1 MYRLQASHI
10 PATPLCLPHSGV
22 TPTLG
27 SVPDP
32 DPIAALLDKQEIH
45 ELVLRYCRGIDRF
58 DRPTV
63 EACFHPDATDIHG
76 SFTGTITEFMDWA
89 FRLLERYDS
98 TMHLVANQLITLSG
112 DRAVTETYGIAYHR
126 SSDPDPRRNLTVGF
140 RYIDLM
146 ERRADRQWRIAERV
160 ATTEWVTAPADGN
173 QWPIPADSAVG
184 VRGPEDP
191 IHQFLARLDPST

>member
-1 MYRLQASHI
+1 
-10 PATPLCLPHSGV
+10 V
-22 TPTLG
+22 TPTLE

-45 ELVLRYCRGIDRF
+45 ELVLQYCRGIDRF
-58 DRPTV
+58 DRAAV
-63 EACFHPDATDIHG
+63 AACFHPDATDVHG
-76 SFTGTITEFMDWA
+76 SFTGTISEFIDWA

-146 ERRADRQWRIAERV
+146 ERRDDQVWRIAERV

-173 QWPIPADSAVG
+173 QWPIPADSAIG

>member
-1 MYRLQASHI
+1 MSA
-10 PATPLCLPHSGV
+10 
-22 TPTLG
+22 
-27 SVPDP
+27 P

-58 DRPTV
+58 DRPAV
-63 EACFHPDATDIHG
+63 EACFHPDATDTHG
-76 SFTGTITEFMDWA
+76 SFTGTITEFIDWA

-146 ERRADRQWRIAERV
+146 ERRDDRVWRIAERV
-160 ATTEWVTAPADGN
+160 ATTEWVTAPAEGN

-184 VRGPEDP
+184 VRSTEDP

>member
-10 PATPLCLPHSGV
+10 PATPPCRPSPET

-27 SVPDP
+27 TVPAP

-58 DRPTV
+58 DRAAV
-63 EACFHPDATDIHG
+63 AACFHPDATDVHG
-76 SFTGTITEFMDWA
+76 SFAGTITEFIDWA

-146 ERRADRQWRIAERV
+146 ERRDDRVWRIAERV

-184 VRGPEDP
+184 VRGTEDP
-191 IHQFLARLDPST
+191 IHRFLARLDPST